1 MLARVELSK
10 AGSEKRTFEC
20 SKCDFVQTIFADDPL
35 RSDAVRRLISS
46 VRPPS

>member
-20 SKCDFVQTIFADDPL
+20 PKCDFVRTILADDPL
-35 RSDAVRRLISS
+35 RSDAVQRLISS